1 MNVLIYCPYISGHF
15 LEYINHIYHVCI
27 RHEENKYIFV
37 LHPDFVKVKERMTWM
52 HHNGNISF
60 DYLTTSELSSSI
72 TGNLFKASFNTAK
85 YIGRKV
91 KHHNAQKVFL
101 PLLISATPFMPLFMS
116 SRVKVSGIIY
126 MIYLYRLVNA
136 SFRFKLLN
144 KLKYLVFTK
153 FNVFDNV
160 LILNDQKSVDSLNRI
175 YGVTKF
181 KYIPDPYIPLP
192 ANQSNRI
199 RTQYNFASNDKLYI
213 HIGAMNEN
221 KGSKEILLSLID
233 MDTED
238 LANKVFFFAG
248 KVENEIKEDFYQLF
262 DKVRKKARI
271 ELIDDFCSFE
281 LFGQLC
287 QECDAIIIPYKR
299 TSQSSGIIGYA
310 SQFGKPVIGPESG
323 LLGNLIKEYKLGIT
337 LREISSEN
345 LIKAYKM
352 IEEGTYEKPNNFYC
366 SQHTIKSFQDVIEGC
381 VC

>member
-1 MNVLIYCPYISGHF
+1 
-15 LEYINHIYHVCI
+15 
-27 RHEENKYIFV
+27 
-37 LHPDFVKVKERMTWM
+37 M

-60 DYLTTSELSSSI
+60 DYLTTSELASSI

-101 PLLISATPFMPLFMS
+101 PLLISATPFMPLFVS

-199 RTQYNFASNDKLYI
+199 RTQYNFSSDDKLYI

-221 KGSKEILLSLID
+221 KGSKEILISLID

-248 KVENEIKEDFYQLF
+248 KVENEIKEDFYQLL
-262 DKVRKKARI
+262 DKSNI
-271 ELIDDFCSFE
+271 C
-281 LFGQLC
+281 
-287 QECDAIIIPYKR
+287 
-299 TSQSSGIIGYA
+299 A
-310 SQFGKPVIGPESG
+310 SAQI
-323 LLGNLIKEYKLGIT
+323 N
-337 LREISSEN
+337 
-345 LIKAYKM
+345 
-352 IEEGTYEKPNNFYC
+352 
-366 SQHTIKSFQDVIEGC
+366 H
-381 VC
+381 